1 MFLEKLGPPEPTEPL
16 ERAAR
21 SATTGRQPGDDLPAL
36 RVVGAINLAQS
47 IRRYG
52 HLAARID
59 PLGTEPI
66 GDPLLEV
73 STHQIT
79 ESDLRALPPTLVD
92 SALTSGASSMA
103 DVIDRL
109 REVYCSTTGY
119 DVAHIFVPR
128 NAAGF
133 AARRRAGASAR
144 PRIRSTRWRCSTGLT
159 QVEAFEKFIHR
170 SFPGKTRFSIEGLDM
185 LVPILDEV
193 IRKPPRPACARRSS
207 AWRIADA

>member
-1 MFLEKLGPPEPTEPL
+1 MNWKDFQGVNRGYVLDLYERFRNDPHSVDPDTRMFLEKLGPPEPTEPL
-16 ERAAR
+16 EPRSPLSNEGAAP
-21 SATTGRQPGDDLPAL
+21 ADDLPAL

-59 PLGTEPI
+59 PLGTEPM

-79 ESDLRALPPTLVD
+79 DSDLRALPATLVD
-92 SALTSGASSMA
+92 SPLTSGASSMA

-119 DVAHIFVPR
+119 DVAHIFVPAERRWLR
-128 NAAGF
+128 NAVESGRF
-133 AARRRAGASAR
+133 RAPADPIDNVALLDR
-144 PRIRSTRWRCSTGLT
+144 LT

-170 SFPGKTRFSIEGLDM
+170 SFP
-185 LVPILDEV
+185 
-193 IRKPPRPACARRSS
+193 
-207 AWRIADA
+207 